1 MTNSVINANPTQ
13 PQSPLSAVFR
23 QEVEATVAFL
33 LDRKSSILQSLGGEA
48 RIYFATG
55 NYGKVREFKGFMSRM
70 DHLAE
75 LLDGILTF
83 DVMQQVA
90 DVDETEPTFH
100 GNSAL
105 KSLHNAAAL
114 AAGPTRHS
122 DYVMAEDSGLVV
134 PSLNGGEPGV
144 ISARYFETH
153 FRSYP
158 EETFAEAL
166 RFRDEVIL
174 SNEKDP
180 LPVREKDAS
189 DFLNK
194 VMLVHRL
201 REDWFEELDIRV
213 PANFCTVT
221 TISSVADDAVVAY
234 GFGAMPGQVVV
245 PAGFSLADRE
255 NLRALHND
263 FGYNSVFHVDRP
275 NGDTVILSDV
285 PVEERMRWNHRSA
298 SITRAILQ
306 LLLRAASPL
315 RGMEVPEASTKTPME
330 AL

>member
-1 MTNSVINANPTQ
+1 MRITTAIKELQQS
-13 PQSPLSAVFR
+13 QSPLSAVFR

-33 LDRKSSILQSLGGEA
+33 LDRKESILRSLGGEI

-55 NYGKVREFKGFMSRM
+55 NYGKVREFKGFMTRM

-75 LLDGILTF
+75 LLGGIVAF

-90 DVDETEPTFH
+90 DVDETETTFH
-100 GNSAL
+100 GNSIL
-105 KSLHNAAAL
+105 KSLQNAATLSTA
-114 AAGPTRHS
+114 PTRRR

-134 PSLNGGEPGV
+134 PSLRGEPGV

-153 FRSYP
+153 FRGYP
-158 EETFAEAL
+158 DGTFAEAL

-201 REDWFEELDIRV
+201 REDWFEDLDISV

-221 TISSVADDAVVAY
+221 TISSAADEAVVAY
-234 GFGAMPGQVVV
+234 GFGAMPGRVVV
-245 PAGFSLADRE
+245 PAGFSLAARE

-275 NGDTVILSDV
+275 NGETVVLSDV
-285 PVEERMRWNHRSA
+285 PVDERMGWNHRSA

-315 RGMEVPEASTKTPME
+315 RGIEVPEAASKTPMK